1 LDNEAIIRQFAQI
14 EEKVERLLEA
24 QRSLKATNSELNR
37 KIETLEGDLQSKV
50 AVESSYIKERDL
62 IRSKVDSLLEKLE
75 GVSEP
80 QP

>member
-1 LDNEAIIRQFAQI
+1 MDNETILRQFVQI

-24 QRSLKATNSELNR
+24 QKLLKATNSELNR
-37 KIETLEGDLQSKV
+37 KLETLEGDLQSKV
-50 AVESSYIKERDL
+50 AAESSYIKERDL
-62 IRSKVDSLLEKLE
+62 IRSKVDSLLDKLD

>member
-1 LDNEAIIRQFAQI
+1 MDNEAIIRQFAQI